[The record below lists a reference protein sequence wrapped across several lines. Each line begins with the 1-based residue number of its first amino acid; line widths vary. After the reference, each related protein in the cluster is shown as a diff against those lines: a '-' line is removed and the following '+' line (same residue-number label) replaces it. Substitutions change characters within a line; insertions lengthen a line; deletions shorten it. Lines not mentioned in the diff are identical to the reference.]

1 MKKRP
6 LHTTRAARFSK
17 ELRADMTL
25 SEKRLWMAL
34 RRKELGFRF
43 RRQVPIGC
51 WIVDFA
57 SFDPRIVIEVD
68 DTSHFWKDEES
79 RTEYIEAQGFTI
91 LRFDNKEIAFELDG
105 TIDYIKQIAT
115 ELHRET

>member
-6 LHTTRAARFSK
+6 LHTSRAGRFSK

-25 SEKRLWMAL
+25 SEKRLWMEL
-34 RRKELGFRF
+34 RRKELGLRF

-57 SFDPRIVIEVD
+57 CFDPRIVIEVD
-68 DTSHFWKDEES
+68 DTSHFWKDEEV
-79 RTEYIEAQGFTI
+79 RTAYIESQGFTI
-91 LRFDNKEIAFELDG
+91 LRFDNREIAFELDG
-105 TIDYIKQIAT
+105 AIDHIRQIAT
-115 ELHRET
+115 ELRRRT